1 MLIFKLKPRPFKFF
15 LLNRCKAYYIGPT
28 IMSSSPLSDMQK
40 KNEEDFYVLLKCITN
55 KGTRNIKIK
64 KINGLITEV
73 RSDFNIYGTRY
84 F

>member
-40 KNEEDFYVLLKCITN
+40 KTKKTSMYSKSILQIREQEIYVHPILPGHPGPT
-55 KGTRNIKIK
+55 
-64 KINGLITEV
+64 V
-73 RSDFNIYGTRY
+73 FSDNRKQKSWL
-84 F
+84 